1 MCPTAVL
8 LQRIAPEIKPNKTT
22 NHCITATR
30 QHSTTIPLPK
40 DTQTQSGFKTL
51 TGLIRLLAHIFKR
64 KFGLFLE
71 TFNQFCF
78 KGESGKFVK
87 NVKMGKYEKL
97 IEKILIGKSD
107 QNIEFKDLIYLLL
120 NFGFEQRIKGSHHI
134 FYKEGIEEIINL
146 QPKGNKAKA
155 YQVKQIRNIIVNYK
169 LELKATDHE

>member
-1 MCPTAVL
+1 M
-8 LQRIAPEIKPNKTT
+8 Q
-22 NHCITATR
+22 HSITASQLR
-30 QHSTTIPLPK
+30 S
-40 DTQTQSGFKTL
+40 
-51 TGLIRLLAHIFKR
+51 LLAQIFKR
-64 KFGLFLE
+64 KLGLFLE

-78 KGESGKFVK
+78 KGKSGKF
-87 NVKMGKYEKL
+87 
-97 IEKILIGKSD
+97 GKSD

-155 YQVKQIRNIIVNYK
+155 YQVKQIRNIIINYK